1 MKCLLIELKDKRKF
15 FTHKENM
22 VQLVEF
28 CKSFHAN
35 MKIVNMTQG
44 ELLDLDKL
52 VPAICNPTVKISA
65 IQYEILENK
74 ILAVKDRKQTLI
86 LAKIVQKY
94 ITNRFLERKT
104 VSLKDLREKYQE
116 DGIGSAA
123 LCNHLRKVKTTLE
136 NQGFQFIK
144 LSAGNYKVI

>member
-1 MKCLLIELKDKRKF
+1 MKCLLIELRDKRKF
-15 FTHKENM
+15 FTQKENM

-35 MKIVNMTQG
+35 MKIVKMTQG
-44 ELLDLDKL
+44 ELLDLEKL
-52 VPAICNPTVKISA
+52 VPAICDPTVKTSA
-65 IQYEILENK
+65 TKYEILENK
-74 ILAVKDRKQTLI
+74 ISAAKDRKQTLT
-86 LAKIVQKY
+86 LAKRIQKY

-116 DGIGSAA
+116 DSIGSAA
-123 LCNHLRKVKTTLE
+123 LCNHLQKVKTTLE

-144 LSAGNYKVI
+144 VSAGNYKVI